1 MSASPGLPQQHQA
14 SQGRDRD
21 PDDPGPSAGQR
32 NETAEQRGGGGE
44 KEVDGVK
51 IGVPFENYDI
61 SDSICYSHNWF
72 RHKEIEGVPH
82 AECLLCL
89 HAKEAARA
97 AGKPPSSSRK
107 KKQDC
112 LKTLTGTTKRKFD
125 KISF

>member
-32 NETAEQRGGGGE
+32 NETAEQRGGE

-72 RHKEIEGVPH
+72 RRKEIEGVPH

-112 LKTLTGTTKRKFD
+112 LKTLQGTTKRKFD